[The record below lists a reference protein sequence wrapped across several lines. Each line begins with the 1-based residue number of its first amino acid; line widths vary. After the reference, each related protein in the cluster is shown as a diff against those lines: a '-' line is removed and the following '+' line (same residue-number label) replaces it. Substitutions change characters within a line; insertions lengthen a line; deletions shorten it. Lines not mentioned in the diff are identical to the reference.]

1 MKDYDSHLECS
12 ERLQLR
18 VCMLYV
24 EANEPSLDN
33 RFIKLGMEYATKWK
47 TYLSNH
53 AYDCVF
59 NPLYENV

>member
-1 MKDYDSHLECS
+1 MKGYDSHLEFS
-12 ERLQLR
+12 ERLQER

-24 EANEPSLDN
+24 ETNEPSLDN
-33 RFIKLGMEYATKWK
+33 RYIKIDMQYATKWK
-47 TYLSNH
+47 SYLSNP